1 MNLPIPVRMMAL
13 CLLVSSCGG
22 GGSDGALFPN
32 DDTVQPPNGPPVG
45 TGELNAGLSGRLIS
59 TFDFQPYEFDL
70 ATGAAR
76 PLPVVTTGEF
86 LDARGEGEFFR
97 EANFFAANDIETVGS
112 IETVYDCGIDTACL
126 SIFDEQYNV
135 VNRISVP
142 DRDLFVP
149 AKLSRSGRY
158 LLFSDYNIFF
168 SETMIIMV
176 DVLSSNVI
184 DSYTPDYDISTRDVT
199 IIDAPVIEWGADDR
213 VIFTLHGDITPTVYI
228 TEPGSMSIDRR
239 LTLPS
244 HWQGEIA
251 KMDLHPD
258 GDQLLMEYRPRN
270 DSTLSIIL
278 ILNLDTLGIRIP
290 VVNPADA
297 DRMPMGDG
305 FISTFR
311 HPMWSPDGEHIAF
324 RNGFDSIFLTPVP
337 GVIIN
342 QSMIV
347 VPADSNRLPINQPG
361 EPLSESA
368 VLLQFQDPVFDDG
381 RFGSQWRGDRVRNG
395 GYVNWVR

>member
-1 MNLPIPVRMMAL
+1 M
-13 CLLVSSCGG
+13 
-22 GGSDGALFPN
+22 
-32 DDTVQPPNGPPVG
+32 
-45 TGELNAGLSGRLIS
+45 
-59 TFDFQPYEFDL
+59 
-70 ATGAAR
+70 
-76 PLPVVTTGEF
+76 TTGEF

-228 TEPGSMSIDRR
+228 TEPGSISIDRR

-258 GDQLLMEYRPRN
+258 GDQLLREYRPRN

-297 DRMPMGDG
+297 DRMPIGDG
-305 FISTFR
+305 FVSTFR

-381 RFGSQWRGDRVRNG
+381 KFGSQWRRDRVRNG